1 MSRLITPC
9 VLTEGLQEHEAFQAW
24 RQVRSDD
31 GEPRRIEVLQ
41 GKKKTTVYRLSGIG
55 PDVDSVVSELLT
67 AGPQAVREA
76 KRLLRPLGASGVE
89 LAEIAARLRTSEEGQ
104 EGLRAFLE
112 RRKPTWI
119 D

>member
-55 PDVDSVVSELLT
+55 PDG
-67 AGPQAVREA
+67 AAIIA
-76 KRLLRPLGASGVE
+76 KRSGHLTSRVERVIYEEALPRLPVPSLGFYGYV
-89 LAEIAARLRTSEEGQ
+89 RDPNQ
-104 EGLRAFLE
+104 EFCWLFLE
-112 RRKPTWI
+112 
-119 D
+119 DAEGE